1 MKKYITIFLSIIS
14 ILSLVACGKNESD
27 EVQNAEQNSTTFEA
41 TILEIQDNYFLLEP
55 VEGSQERR
63 SADRIEVPMKHMD
76 TTLELQVGDII
87 EIEHNGEILE
97 TYPASL
103 SEVYGIKVTKEVEQ
117 WDLIPMVMV
126 NGELYLD
133 TGRESTVEF
142 RCGMMDGEITS
153 TVDASETPT
162 EDNQSNCGSGFGYQ
176 YGATEGTIEI
186 NINGKWWVYATDV
199 AKEKMMDSKDSVE

>member
-1 MKKYITIFLSIIS
+1 MKKYITIILSIIS

-76 TTLELQVGDII
+76 PTLELQVGDII

-97 TYPASL
+97 TYPARL
-103 SEVYGIKVTKEVEQ
+103 REVYSIKVTKEAEQ

-126 NGELYLD
+126 NRELYFD
-133 TGRESTVEF
+133 TGRESLVET

-153 TVDASETPT
+153 TVDSSETPT
-162 EDNQSNCGSGFGYQ
+162 EDNQSNFGSAYGYQ
-176 YGATEGTIEI
+176 YGSTEGTIEI
-186 NINGKWWVYATDV
+186 NINGKWWIYATQE
-199 AKEKMMDSKDSVE
+199 AKEEMLGSR